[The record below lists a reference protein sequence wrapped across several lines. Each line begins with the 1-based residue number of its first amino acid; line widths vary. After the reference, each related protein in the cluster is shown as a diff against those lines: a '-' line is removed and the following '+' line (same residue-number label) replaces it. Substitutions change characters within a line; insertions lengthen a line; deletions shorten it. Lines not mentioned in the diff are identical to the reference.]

1 MDVCSFP
8 GNGMLA
14 PAGRSC
20 VKKLRTE
27 LVADDEMANINM
39 VNSCPTT
46 VSTENIRKFGTDV
59 Y

>member
-27 LVADDEMANINM
+27 LVADDEMANI
-39 VNSCPTT
+39 TWL
-46 VSTENIRKFGTDV
+46 IRARRQ
-59 Y
+59 